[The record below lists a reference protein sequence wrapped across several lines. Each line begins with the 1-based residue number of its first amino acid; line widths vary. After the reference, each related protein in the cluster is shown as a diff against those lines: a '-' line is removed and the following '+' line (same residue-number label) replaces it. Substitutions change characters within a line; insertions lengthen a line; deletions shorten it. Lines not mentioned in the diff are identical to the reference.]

1 MRILQIQAH
10 VYKEKEKN
18 LDALEAKINEYKD
31 QKIDLVTIGEMFDCP
46 YQTDCFPKYAE
57 KEKEATWSRL
67 SSIASKFGVYLSAG
81 SVPEKD
87 DKGHIYNT
95 AYVFDRQ
102 GRQIAKHRKVH
113 FFDVDIDGGQH
124 FHESDTLT
132 AGNECTTFD
141 TEFGKMGLCIC
152 FDCRFPEFVR
162 LMALE
167 GAKVILVPASFNMTT
182 GPAHWELM
190 LRSRGMDNQC
200 FVVATSDA
208 RDEKASYVSWG
219 HSMVVSPWG
228 SIVSEMDEKVC
239 AKVIDIDLREVES
252 IRRQLPL
259 ISARREDVYE
269 LKKRKTE
276 VV

>member
-57 KEKEATWSRL
+57 KEKEATWARL
-67 SSIASKFGVYLSAG
+67 SSIAAKFGVYLSAG

-141 TEFGKMGLCIC
+141 T
-152 FDCRFPEFVR
+152 
-162 LMALE
+162 
-167 GAKVILVPASFNMTT
+167 
-182 GPAHWELM
+182 
-190 LRSRGMDNQC
+190 
-200 FVVATSDA
+200 
-208 RDEKASYVSWG
+208 
-219 HSMVVSPWG
+219 
-228 SIVSEMDEKVC
+228 
-239 AKVIDIDLREVES
+239 
-252 IRRQLPL
+252 
-259 ISARREDVYE
+259 
-269 LKKRKTE
+269 
-276 VV
+276 

>member
-10 VYKEKEKN
+10 VYEEKEKN
-18 LDALEAKINEYKD
+18 LDALEKRIQAYKN
-31 QKIDLVTIGEMFDCP
+31 QNIDLVTIGEMFDCP
-46 YQTDCFPKYAE
+46 YQTDCFPIYAE
-57 KEKEATWSRL
+57 KEGEKTWSRL

-81 SVPEKD
+81 SVPEID
-87 DKGHIYNT
+87 EEGHVYNT

-102 GRQIAKHRKVH
+102 GQQIAKHRKVH

-124 FHESDTLT
+124 FHESETLT
-132 AGNECTTFD
+132 AGNQCTTFD
-141 TEFGKMGLCIC
+141 TEFGRMGLCIC

-162 LMALE
+162 LMALD
-167 GAKVILVPASFNMTT
+167 GAKVILVPAAFNRTT

-208 RDEKASYVSWG
+208 SDESASYVSWG

-228 SIVSEMDEKVC
+228 RIVSEMDDKIC
-239 AKVIDIDLREVES
+239 TKVIDIDLSEVES

>member
-10 VYKEKEKN
+10 VYEEKEKN
-18 LDALEAKINEYKD
+18 LDALEKRIQAYKN
-31 QKIDLVTIGEMFDCP
+31 QNIDLVTIGEMFDCP
-46 YQTDCFPKYAE
+46 YQTDCFSIYAE
-57 KEKEATWSRL
+57 KDGEKTWSRL

-81 SVPEKD
+81 SVPEID
-87 DKGHIYNT
+87 EEGHIYNT

-102 GRQIAKHRKVH
+102 GQQIAKHRKVH

-124 FHESDTLT
+124 FHESETLT
-132 AGNECTTFD
+132 AGNQCTTFD
-141 TEFGKMGLCIC
+141 TEFGRMGLCIC

-162 LMALE
+162 LMALD
-167 GAKVILVPASFNMTT
+167 GAKVILVPAAFNRTT

-208 RDEKASYVSWG
+208 NDESASYVSWG

-228 SIVSEMDEKVC
+228 SIVSEMDDKIC
-239 AKVIDIDLREVES
+239 TKVIDIDLSEVES

>member
-1 MRILQIQAH
+1 M
-10 VYKEKEKN
+10 
-18 LDALEAKINEYKD
+18 EAKINEYKD

-46 YQTDCFPKYAE
+46 YQTDCFPIYAE
-57 KEKEATWSRL
+57 KDGEKTWSRL

-81 SVPEKD
+81 SVPEID
-87 DKGHIYNT
+87 EEGHIYNT

-102 GRQIAKHRKVH
+102 GQQIAKHRKVH

-124 FHESDTLT
+124 FHESETLT
-132 AGNECTTFD
+132 AGNQCTTFD
-141 TEFGKMGLCIC
+141 TEFGRMGLCIC

-162 LMALE
+162 LMALD
-167 GAKVILVPASFNMTT
+167 GAKVILVPAAFNRTT

-208 RDEKASYVSWG
+208 SDESASYVSWG

-228 SIVSEMDEKVC
+228 RIVSEMDDKIC
-239 AKVIDIDLREVES
+239 TKVIDIDLSEVES